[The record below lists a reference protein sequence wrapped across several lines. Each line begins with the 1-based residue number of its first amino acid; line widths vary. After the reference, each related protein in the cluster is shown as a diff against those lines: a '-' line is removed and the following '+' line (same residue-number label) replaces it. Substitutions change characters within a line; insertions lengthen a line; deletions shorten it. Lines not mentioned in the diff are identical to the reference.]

1 MFENERIGK
10 VDTSREQEFLRKHG
24 LIGEPEQAAVSDEEY
39 ESVHNATYW
48 NESNGNRSGHI
59 VEKC

>member
-24 LIGEPEQAAVSDEEY
+24 LIGEQAADQEQNVS
-39 ESVHNATYW
+39 
-48 NESNGNRSGHI
+48 
-59 VEKC
+59 KC